1 MSSTQPIF
9 ITWFCRGIHEIH
21 NHGMSS
27 AAIRNNLHLL
37 HTVSN
42 KWLYLRIPESQESKP
57 KQMPTVKGWY
67 LCQSCHPLSTKGA
80 NHHQLRPPKWRSS
93 SGAHRS
99 TRSRAFACWPSG
111 GQSGPPCN
119 PTSARPPAMPPMGW
133 ANTPLPAGWL
143 LLVLKGKLAGRN
155 MCSSEVSILCH
166 ILAALRPWHI
176 EGSRAHG
183 DSYGTTDDLPWMK
196 HVKFTKNMSD
206 TSGLVLLSVFCS
218 SDSCVINLESPP
230 YLWYPM
236 TISSLSHPANSPS
249 PVSGCNVFTYPISC
263 APISILDQ
271 SGHYRNNSQTCPPV
285 LQTAALIWIIRHKSR
300 GWI

>member
-1 MSSTQPIF
+1 MRFTTTECHQHDTKQSSLTSYSIEQMVVSQNPRKPGIKTKTNANSKRMVSMPILSSPFNQGCQPSSTTAPQNDEALQGLTVQQDLALSRADRPEAKADL
-9 ITWFCRGIHEIH
+9 H
-21 NHGMSS
+21 
-27 AAIRNNLHLL
+27 AIQHLL
-37 HTVSN
+37 A
-42 KWLYLRIPESQESKP
+42 LQ
-57 KQMPTVKGWY
+57 Q
-67 LCQSCHPLSTKGA
+67 CHL
-80 NHHQLRPPKWRSS
+80 W
-93 SGAHRS
+93 
-99 TRSRAFACWPSG
+99 
-111 GQSGPPCN
+111 
-119 PTSARPPAMPPMGW
+119 GW

-249 PVSGCNVFTYPISC
+249 PVSCCNVFTYAISF

>member
-1 MSSTQPIF
+1 
-9 ITWFCRGIHEIH
+9 
-21 NHGMSS
+21 
-27 AAIRNNLHLL
+27 
-37 HTVSN
+37 
-42 KWLYLRIPESQESKP
+42 
-57 KQMPTVKGWY
+57 MPTVKGWY

-249 PVSGCNVFTYPISC
+249 PVSCCNVFTYPISF